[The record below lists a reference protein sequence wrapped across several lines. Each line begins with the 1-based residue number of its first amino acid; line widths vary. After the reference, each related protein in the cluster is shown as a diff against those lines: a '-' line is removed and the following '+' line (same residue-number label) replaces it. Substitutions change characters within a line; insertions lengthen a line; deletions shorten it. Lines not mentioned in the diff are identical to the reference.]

1 MPGPVDDLDH
11 AGSYELAQGHKLGID
26 ATRKRPDEGYAR
38 DWPPEIRSD
47 AATRATVSA
56 RWAEY
61 GLRRPGQA
69 RHGRRLVRAR
79 APARL
84 ARLLA
89 EPPANPDDVAAAH
102 GAREVTALKLFLRD
116 IRVEHSLFA
125 LPFAY
130 VGAVMAAR
138 GLPSWWQLLWI
149 TLAVVGAR
157 TAAMAANRYFD
168 RDIDAKIPRT
178 AKRAV
183 PSGKLP
189 ASVMVWAMVAG
200 LGLTLVSAAILNP
213 LCLKLLPLA
222 ALGVVAYPLCKRF
235 TWAVHF
241 VLGAVD
247 ACAPL
252 GAYVA
257 ITGTITVPAL
267 LLFVAVTV
275 WVAGFDILY
284 ALMDL
289 QVRRGAGG
297 ALVPAVVRRAQRA
310 SLAGRRC
317 TRVMTLALLAA
328 GLLAHAGWLYY
339 VGVAL
344 ALAVTVYE
352 ERLIALAK
360 DVFALNDRVFVTNMA
375 FSVAFLGTTLASYEI
390 R

>member
-1 MPGPVDDLDH
+1 MNAV
-11 AGSYELAQGHKLGID
+11 
-26 ATRKRPDEGYAR
+26 
-38 DWPPEIRSD
+38 
-47 AATRATVSA
+47 
-56 RWAEY
+56 
-61 GLRRPGQA
+61 
-69 RHGRRLVRAR
+69 
-79 APARL
+79 
-84 ARLLA
+84 
-89 EPPANPDDVAAAH
+89 
-102 GAREVTALKLFLRD
+102 KLFLRD
-116 IRVEHSLFA
+116 IRVEHTLFA

-130 VGAVMAAR
+130 VGPVMGAR
-138 GLPSWWQLLWI
+138 GVPAWWQLLWI

-168 RDIDAKIPRT
+168 KDLDAKIPRT

-183 PSGKLP
+183 ASGKLP
-189 ASVMVWAMVAG
+189 ASVMLWAIGAG
-200 LGLTLVSAAILNP
+200 LALLVLSAAMLNP

-222 ALGVVAYPLCKRF
+222 AVGVVVYPLCKRF
-235 TWAVHF
+235 TWLVHF

-257 ITGTITVPAL
+257 ITGRIDLPAL

-289 QVRRGAGG
+289 QYDLTLNVRSFPQAFGERNARIW
-297 ALVPAVVRRAQRA
+297 PVV
-310 SLAGRRC
+310 LHV
-317 TRVMTLALLAA
+317 VMSLALLGA
-328 GLLAHAGWLYY
+328 GLLAHASWVYY

-344 ALAVTVYE
+344 AAGVTVYE

-360 DVFALNDRVFVTNMA
+360 DVFALNDRVFLTNMA
-375 FSVAFLGTTLASYEI
+375 FSVGFLGTTVASYVVP